1 MNLNDFTEEDFAD
14 GIAEDIDAIL
24 TVKDA
29 VERGDWPF
37 LYRVVF
43 GYTVKWFHQQWVNFQ
58 LKNRFTVIAG
68 PRGFGKTVVCTK
80 GFALIKSVES
90 REHRILIVGKT
101 LPQARKVQRE
111 IRLQLQRNELM
122 KVFGPFFDDSASVD
136 TGTELIF
143 AGRKN
148 LHSEP
153 NISCVG
159 IGSAKVGGHY
169 DIILCEDLVDN
180 ANSSGRNAELLRG
193 WVLEELI
200 GMLMPD
206 GEMHFIQSRYGMADL
221 WVDLEKTGIF
231 EMQSTP
237 ALVDDNGRPSLDG
250 HSIWE
255 EMISTEELLKRRE
268 MMGDPYFMA
277 QYQQN
282 VSSLGRLGQIRFRE
296 EAVEVVPLSRLDP
309 RSMSLS
315 CGVDLGASLGKGG
328 AQTVFSISG
337 HPSDDAS
344 PKKDWILDIMAG
356 QWELEEI
363 DEIFNLVEKKW
374 GAIPFRVE
382 SNAIQLL
389 IANDQASKHDVEPV
403 NTSIPRSKRRE
414 NLALKFNSGRV
425 GYVEGLE
432 EEMREF
438 WEWPDWYREDIID
451 SVDLSLGGLED
462 DQGEGGFD
470 SLTAEGEFRG
480 TGPQSRSKLLELLEE
495 RKQLG
500 MRERK
505 QPAGR
510 RGMSSGRRFAALS
523 DLSPSG
529 NALRS
534 YKEEVGV

>member
-1 MNLNDFTEEDFAD
+1 MNLNRMTEEDFAD
-14 GIAEDIDAIL
+14 GIAEDIDAVL
-24 TVKDA
+24 TVRDA

-43 GYTVKWFHQQWVNFQ
+43 GYTVKWFHRQWVDFQ
-58 LKNRFTVIAG
+58 LRNRFTVIAG

-80 GFALIKSVES
+80 GFALVKSVES
-90 REHRILIVGKT
+90 RERRILIVGKT

-122 KVFGPFFDDSASVD
+122 KVFGPFFEDSASVD

-143 AGRKN
+143 SGRKS
-148 LHSEP
+148 LYSEP
-153 NISCVG
+153 NISCIG

-180 ANSSGRNAELLRG
+180 SNSSGRNAELLRG

-200 GMLMPD
+200 GMLMPE
-206 GEMHFIQSRYGMADL
+206 GEMHFVQSRYGIADL
-221 WVDLEKTGIF
+221 WIDLEKTGIF
-231 EMQSTP
+231 EIMATP
-237 ALVDDNGRPSLDG
+237 ALVDENGKPSLNGR
-250 HSIWE
+250 SIWE
-255 EMISTEELLKRRE
+255 EMISTEELLKRRF
-268 MMGDPYFMA
+268 MMGDSYFLA
-277 QYQQN
+277 QYQQD
-282 VSSLGRLGQIRFRE
+282 VSALGRLGQIRFRK

-309 RSMSLS
+309 GSMSLS

-328 AQTVFSISG
+328 AQTVFSVSG
-337 HPSDDAS
+337 HSSDDS
-344 PKKDWILDIMAG
+344 SKVWILDILAG

-363 DEIFNLVEKKW
+363 DEVFNLVERKW

-403 NTSIPRSKRRE
+403 NTSLSRSKRRE
-414 NLALKFNSGRV
+414 NLAMKFNSGRV

-451 SVDLSLGGLED
+451 SVDLSLSGHD
-462 DQGEGGFD
+462 DSDNSGEFD
-470 SLTAEGEFRG
+470 SMTAEGEFRG
-480 TGPQSRSKLLELLEE
+480 AEPQSRSKLLELLEE
-495 RKQLG
+495 RKRSRHGVSSSRRLTELG
-500 MRERK
+500 N
-505 QPAGR
+505 
-510 RGMSSGRRFAALS
+510 FV
-523 DLSPSG
+523 PSR

-534 YKEEVGV
+534 YAEEVAIK